1 VSHQK
6 VWTRVAII
14 LVVLIASIAA
24 YVASG
29 VSRVKT
35 DVTGATTPGIKD
47 YLKNGIRLGLDLK
60 GGIHLVLQVQTDD
73 ALKIEADEAI
83 AHLNEQGKEQN
94 LRLGAVNRTGPATF
108 TATVNPDTDQDK
120 LQDAVK
126 KFLPGWEYSRQGTL
140 WAFSLSA
147 PARKNLSE
155 DAVQQA
161 VETIRNRIDQFGVS
175 EPVIAREGENRIV
188 VQLPG
193 VDDPRRVKDIIKST
207 AFLELKLVKAGP
219 ASDRASLL
227 QATGGQV
234 PPDGEVV
241 EGNSTEQDTTSPKI
255 YYLLEKAAAVTGRD
269 IKNARPSQDQSNR
282 PAVSFS
288 LKAEGASKFEK
299 VTGGNIG
306 KQLAIVLDN
315 RVQSAPRIDGRISDS
330 GIITGSFTP
339 ERANDL
345 GLILRSGALPAGL
358 VYLEERTVGPSLGL
372 DSIKKGIT
380 AAVLGALL
388 VFVTM
393 VVYYRR
399 SGFNAVLA
407 LILNAVI
414 LLGVLAQF
422 GATLTLPGIAG
433 FILTIGMAV
442 DSNVLIFE
450 RIREELREG
459 KTPKTAI
466 DNGFSK
472 AFLTIVDT
480 HVTTV
485 VSALFLFQ
493 FGTGPVKGFAVTLIV
508 GLAAS
513 MFTAVYVSKTIFM
526 LEYGARERIESVSI

>member
-1 VSHQK
+1 MSHQK
-6 VWTRVAII
+6 VWTRVAVI

-35 DVTGATTPGIKD
+35 DVTGETTPGIKD

-83 AHLNEQGKEQN
+83 AHLNEQNKEQN
-94 LRLGAVNRTGPATF
+94 LRLGTVNRTGPASF
-108 TATVNPDTDQDK
+108 TATVNADTDQDK

-140 WAFSLSA
+140 WAFNLAA
-147 PARKNLSE
+147 PARKTLSE
-155 DAVQQA
+155 EAVAQA

-207 AFLELKLVKAGP
+207 AFLELKLVVAGP
-219 ASDRASLL
+219 NSDRAALL
-227 QATGGQV
+227 QPTGGQV
-234 PPDGEVV
+234 PPDAEVV
-241 EGNSTEQDTTSPKI
+241 EGNSTDQDPTSPKI
-255 YYLLEKAAAVTGRD
+255 YYLLQKTAAVTGRD
-269 IKNARPSQDQSNR
+269 IKNARPSQDQNNR

-288 LKAEGASKFEK
+288 LKAEGATKFEK

-380 AAVLGALL
+380 AAVLGAFL
-388 VFVTM
+388 VFATM

-466 DNGFSK
+466 ENGFSK
-472 AFLTIVDT
+472 AFSTIIDT

>member
-1 VSHQK
+1 MSHQK

-35 DVTGATTPGIKD
+35 DVTGETTPGIKD

-120 LQDAVK
+120 LQDTVK

-140 WAFSLSA
+140 WAFNLSA

-207 AFLELKLVKAGP
+207 AFLELKLVMAGP
-219 ASDRASLL
+219 TSDRASLL

-241 EGNSTEQDTTSPKI
+241 EGNSTEQDTTSPKV
-255 YYLLEKAAAVTGRD
+255 YYLLQKAASVTGRD

-306 KQLAIVLDN
+306 KYLAIVLDN

-493 FGTGPVKGFAVTLIV
+493 FGTGPVKGLAVTLIV

>member
-6 VWTRVAII
+6 VWTRVSLI
-14 LVVLIASIAA
+14 LVVLVASVAA
-24 YVASG
+24 YVANG

-35 DVTGATTPGIKD
+35 DVTGETIPGVKD

-60 GGIHLVLQVQTDD
+60 GGIHLVLQVQTED
-73 ALKIEADEAI
+73 AFKIEADEAI
-83 AHLNEQGKEQN
+83 AHLNEQNKEQT
-94 LRLGAVNRTGPATF
+94 LKLGAVTRTGPATF
-108 TATVNPDTDQDK
+108 TAVVNPDTDTDK
-120 LQDAVK
+120 VQDAVK
-126 KFLPGWEYSRQGTL
+126 KFLPGWTYSRQGTTWSFAL
-140 WAFSLSA
+140 GA
-147 PARKNLSE
+147 PTRKNIAE

-207 AFLELKLVKAGP
+207 AFLELKLVVAGP
-219 ASDRASLL
+219 SSDRAALL
-227 QATGGQV
+227 AGTGGQV

-241 EGNSTEQDTTSPKI
+241 EGNSTDQDPTSPKV
-255 YYLLEKAAAVTGRD
+255 YYLLQKVAAVTGRD
-269 IKNARPSQDQSNR
+269 IKNARPSQDQTNR

-288 LKAEGASKFEK
+288 LKADGATKFDK
-299 VTGGNIG
+299 VTGSNIG

-345 GLILRSGALPAGL
+345 ALTLRSGALPAGL

-526 LEYGARERIESVSI
+526 LEYGSRERIESVSI

>member
-6 VWTRVAII
+6 VWTRVGLI
-14 LVVLIASIAA
+14 LVVLVASVAA

-35 DVTGATTPGIKD
+35 DVTGETTPGLKD

-73 ALKIEADEAI
+73 ALKIETDEAV
-83 AHLNEQGKEQN
+83 AHINEQNKEQT
-94 LRLGAVNRTGPATF
+94 LKLGAVTRTGPASF
-108 TATVNPDTDQDK
+108 SAVVNADTDIDK
-120 LQDAVK
+120 LQDAIK
-126 KFLPGWEYSRQGTL
+126 RFLPGWQYSRQGTT
-140 WAFSLSA
+140 WAFSLGA
-147 PARKNLSE
+147 PARKTMSE
-155 DAVQQA
+155 EAVQQA

-207 AFLELKLVKAGP
+207 AFLELKLVVAGP
-219 ASDRASLL
+219 SSDQASLL
-227 QATGGQV
+227 APSGGQV
-234 PPDGEVV
+234 PPDAEIV
-241 EGNSTEQDTTSPKI
+241 EGNSTDQDPTSPKV
-255 YYLLEKAAAVTGRD
+255 YYLLQKVAAVTGRD
-269 IKNARPSQDQSNR
+269 IKNARPSQDQTNR

-288 LKAEGASKFEK
+288 LKAEGATKFDK
-299 VTGGNIG
+299 VTGSNIG

-345 GLILRSGALPAGL
+345 ALILRSGALPAGL

-372 DSIKKGIT
+372 DSIRKGIT

-388 VFVTM
+388 VFVAM

-407 LILNAVI
+407 LILNAII

-472 AFLTIVDT
+472 AFVTIIDT

-526 LEYGARERIESVSI
+526 LEYGSRERIESVSI

>member
-1 VSHQK
+1 MSFQK
-6 VWTRVAII
+6 VWTRVGVIA
-14 LVVLIASIAA
+14 VVLIASVAA

-29 VSRVKT
+29 VARVKT
-35 DVTGATTPGIKD
+35 DVTGETTPGVKD
-47 YLKNGIRLGLDLK
+47 YLKNGVRLGLDLK

-83 AHLNEQGKEQN
+83 AHLNDQNREQSLN
-94 LRLGAVNRTGPATF
+94 LGAINRTGPASF
-108 TATVNPDTDQDK
+108 TAAVGPTTDQDK

-126 KFLPGWEYSRQGTL
+126 RYLPGWEYARQGTA
-140 WAFSLSA
+140 WAFNLAA

-155 DAVQQA
+155 EAVAQA

-207 AFLELKLVKAGP
+207 AFLELKLVVAGP
-219 ASDRASLL
+219 VSDRTALL

-234 PPDGEVV
+234 PPDAEIV
-241 EGNSTEQDTTSPKI
+241 EGNATDQDPTSPKVL
-255 YYLLEKAAAVTGRD
+255 YLLQRAAAVTGRD
-269 IKNARPSQDQSNR
+269 IKNARPSQDQNNR

-306 KQLAIVLDN
+306 KYLAIVLDN

-345 GLILRSGALPAGL
+345 ALILRSGALPAGL

-380 AAVLGALL
+380 AAVIGALL
-388 VFVTM
+388 VFATM

-399 SGFNAVLA
+399 SGLNAVLA
-407 LILNAVI
+407 LILNAII

-466 DNGFSK
+466 ENGFHK
-472 AFLTIVDT
+472 AFMTIIDT

-526 LEYGARERIESVSI
+526 LEYGARERIEAVSI

>member
-1 VSHQK
+1 MSHQK
-6 VWTRVAII
+6 VWTRVAVI
-14 LVVLIASIAA
+14 LVVLAASVAA

-29 VSRVKT
+29 ISRVKT
-35 DVTGATTPGIKD
+35 DVTGETSPGMKD

-60 GGIHLVLQVQTDD
+60 GGIHLVLQVQTAD
-73 ALKIEADEAI
+73 ALKIETDEAM
-83 AHLNEQGKEQN
+83 AHLSEQNKEQS
-94 LRLGAVNRTGPATF
+94 LRLGAMNRIGPAGF
-108 TATVNPDTDQDK
+108 TAVVNPDTDQDK

-126 KFLPGWEYSRQGTL
+126 RFLPGWEFSRQGTL
-140 WAFSLSA
+140 WTFSLSA

-155 DAVQQA
+155 DAVAQA

-207 AFLELKLVKAGP
+207 AFLELKLVIAGP
-219 ASDRASLL
+219 SSDRTALLASS
-227 QATGGQV
+227 GGQM
-234 PPDGEVV
+234 PPDAEII
-241 EGNSTEQDTTSPKI
+241 EGNSTDQDPSSPKVF
-255 YYLLEKAAAVTGRD
+255 YLLQRVASVTGRD
-269 IKNARPSQDQSNR
+269 IKNARPSQDQNNR
-282 PAVSFS
+282 PSVSFS
-288 LKAEGASKFEK
+288 LKADGASKFDK
-299 VTGGNIG
+299 VTGANIG

-345 GLILRSGALPAGL
+345 ALILRSGALPAGL

-372 DSIKKGIT
+372 DSIKKGVT
-380 AAVLGALL
+380 AALLGALL

-393 VVYYRR
+393 IVYYRR

-414 LLGVLAQF
+414 MLGVLAQF

-466 DNGFSK
+466 ENGFSK

-526 LEYGARERIESVSI
+526 LEYGSRERLETLSI

>member
-1 VSHQK
+1 MAQK
-6 VWTRVAII
+6 VWGRVALI
-14 LVVLIASIAA
+14 LAVLVASVGA

-29 VSRVKT
+29 MSRVKN
-35 DVTGATTPGIKD
+35 DVTGETTPGLRD
-47 YLKNGIRLGLDLK
+47 YLKNGIKLGLDLR
-60 GGIHLVLQVQTDD
+60 GGIHLVLQVQTSD
-73 ALKIEADEAI
+73 ALKIETDEAI
-83 AHLNEQGKEQN
+83 ARLGEQN
-94 LRLGAVNRTGPATF
+94 TAQQLKLGAITSTGPSSF
-108 TATVNPDTDQDK
+108 NVTVAADSDLDK
-120 LQDAVK
+120 LQDAAK
-126 KFLPGWEYSRQGTL
+126 RYLPTWEYRRLGTT
-140 WAFSLSA
+140 WTFSLGA
-147 PARKNLSE
+147 PARKALSDE
-155 DAVQQA
+155 AVQQA

-175 EPVIAREGENRIV
+175 EPVIAREGNERIV

-193 VDDPRRVKDIIKST
+193 VDDPKRVKDIIKST
-207 AFLELKLVKAGP
+207 AFLELKLVLAGP
-219 ASDRASLL
+219 NSDRTALL
-227 QATGGQV
+227 AATGGQV
-234 PPDGEVV
+234 PPDAEVV
-241 EGNSTEQDTTSPKI
+241 EGNATEQDPTSSKI
-255 YYLLEKAAAVTGRD
+255 YYLLQKAAAVTGRD
-269 IKNARPSQDQSNR
+269 IKNARPSQDEQNR
-282 PAVSFS
+282 PSVSFT
-288 LKAEGASKFEK
+288 LKADSADKFGKFTGA
-299 VTGGNIG
+299 NIG
-306 KQLAIVLDN
+306 KGLAIVLDN
-315 RVQSAPRIDGRISDS
+315 KVQSAPNIHGRISDS
-330 GIITGSFTP
+330 GIITGNFTP
-339 ERANDL
+339 EHANDL
-345 GLILRSGALPAGL
+345 ALILRSGALPAGL

-372 DSIKKGIT
+372 DSIRKGIT

-388 VFVTM
+388 VFLAM

-407 LILNAVI
+407 LVLNAII

-466 DNGFSK
+466 ENGFSK

-526 LEYGARERIESVSI
+526 LEYGSRQRVESVSI